1 MKIDLE
7 KLVMDCLKSETFAYQ
22 LAEIIASQYKEELFD
37 EFGGEIAKEMHN
49 KVETMSQQ
57 FVEDFK
63 VEGDVKRLVRKTF
76 DSISKKELLEVLKDE
91 SE

>member
-7 KLVMDCLKSETFAYQ
+7 KLVTDCLKSETFAYQ
-22 LAEIIASQYKEELFD
+22 LAEIIASQYGQKLFD
-37 EFGGEIAKEMHN
+37 EFGDAIAKEMHN
-49 KVETMSQQ
+49 RVKTMSQQ